1 MGKYVFGYDFG
12 TLSCRGVAL
21 RLEDGKLMATA
32 ESRYKNGVISGMMH
46 HKPIPLEDEWF
57 LQDPDDWLNS
67 MCTVTEQML
76 RESGIPPEDVAGI
89 GTDFTSCTMIPVCQ
103 DGAPLCKKAEFR
115 DIPNAWPK
123 LWKHH
128 GAQKYAEEIE
138 RYAREHTDWL
148 REYFGNSV

>member
-67 MCTVTEQML
+67 MCSVTEQML
-76 RESGIPPEDVAGI
+76 RESGIPP
-89 GTDFTSCTMIPVCQ
+89 
-103 DGAPLCKKAEFR
+103 
-115 DIPNAWPK
+115 
-123 LWKHH
+123 
-128 GAQKYAEEIE
+128 
-138 RYAREHTDWL
+138 
-148 REYFGNSV
+148 